1 MNKQTILVIDDEA
14 EIRRLLEINLEANGY
29 KVITAQSGKEGLLL
43 ASNQNPDLIIL
54 DIGLPDINGHQVLR
68 DLRTWYTRSV
78 IILSVV
84 NEESQIVNA
93 LDGGAT
99 DYLVK
104 PFRTGE
110 LLARIRCG
118 IRRNEVIN
126 NRSVIVSGDLS
137 IDLDL
142 RVVKKNEE
150 VIKLTNTEYNL
161 FSLLIRNEGKVLTHQ
176 FILKEVWGNG
186 FQNDIQYL
194 RVFIGTLRKKI
205 EEDKGKSP
213 RIINESGIGYRFL

>member
-43 ASNQNPDLIIL
+43 AANQNPDLIIL
-54 DIGLPDINGHQVLR
+54 DIGLPDINGHQVLK
-68 DLRTWYTRSV
+68 DLRTWYSRSV

-84 NEESQIVNA
+84 NEESQIVHA

-118 IRRNEVIN
+118 IRRNEVIIN
-126 NRSVIVSGDLS
+126 KSVIVSGDLS

-142 RVVKKNEE
+142 RIVKKNE
-150 VIKLTNTEYNL
+150 VIIKLTNTEYNL

-186 FQNDIQYL
+186 FQSDIQYL

-205 EEDKGKSP
+205 EEDKSKSP